1 MKFKNF
7 GGNKMSVKV
16 EKTDNKNELKLEFTV
31 EAKTF
36 EEGMK
41 TVYKKNAKYFS
52 IPGFRKGKVP
62 MNMVEKFYGA
72 QIFYEDTFNEIVPEI
87 YDEAIKEEKLEVVSR
102 PEIDIVQMEK
112 GKDLIF
118 TALVQTKPD
127 VKLGMYEGIALEKN
141 KYEVTEQMIE
151 HELEHMADR
160 NSRMVTVENRPAKL
174 EDTVVIDFC
183 GSIDGKEF
191 EGGKAENHELKLGS
205 NTFIPGFE
213 DQVVGMKTEQEKDIN
228 VKFPDEYFS
237 KELAGKE
244 AVFKVKVHEIKEK
257 ELPKIDDEF
266 AKDVSEFDTLKELK
280 ADIKAKKEKQNDE
293 RSKNELQETAVKA
306 VAEKSEVDIPS
317 GMIEA
322 EVDAM
327 AEDMGHR
334 LAYQGISLEQYL
346 NMIGKSMEDYKKE
359 NEEPAK
365 ESVKMRLV
373 LEAISKDAK
382 IEVTEKEIA
391 EKIKE
396 LATAYG
402 RKEEELNSNEEL
414 KKNIEASIKSE
425 KSINYIIDHAKVKE
439 VVAKSEECECGHD
452 HAQKQEKAEKKT
464 TKKST
469 KKAETTEKED
479 KTEKKTTK
487 KETKK

>member
-1 MKFKNF
+1 
-7 GGNKMSVKV
+7 MSVKV
-16 EKTDNKNELKLEFTV
+16 EKTENKNELKLEFTI
-31 EAKTF
+31 EAKVF
-36 EEGMK
+36 QEGMN

-52 IPGFRKGKVP
+52 VPGFRKGKVP

-72 QIFYEDTFNEIVPEI
+72 EIFYEDTFNEIVPEI
-87 YDEAIKEEKLEVVSR
+87 YENALKDEKIEAVSR
-102 PEIDIVQMEK
+102 PEIDISQMEK

-118 TALVQTKPD
+118 TAVVQMKPE
-127 VKLGMYEGIALEKN
+127 VKLGKYKGIALEKN
-141 KYEVTEQMIE
+141 TYEVTDETIE

-160 NSRMVTVENRPAKL
+160 NSRMVTVTDRAAKL

-183 GSIDGKEF
+183 GSVDGKEF

-213 DQVVGMKTEQEKDIN
+213 DQVVGMKTDEEKDIN

-237 KELAGKE
+237 KDLAGKD

-280 ADIKAKKEKQNDE
+280 ADIKAKQEEQNAQ
-293 RSKNELQETAVKA
+293 RSKNELQEVAVKA
-306 VAEKSEVDIPS
+306 VADLTEIDIPS
-317 GMIEA
+317 GMIET
-322 EVDAM
+322 EIDNMVQ
-327 AEDMGHR
+327 DMDNR
-334 LAYQGISLEQYL
+334 LAYQGIRLEQYL
-346 NMIGKSMEDYKKE
+346 KMVGKSMEDYRKE

-373 LEAISKDAK
+373 LEAVSKDAK
-382 IEVTEKEIA
+382 IEVTDKEME

-402 RKEEELNSNEEL
+402 RKEEELMKNEEL

-425 KSINYIIDHAKVKE
+425 KSIDYIIDNAKVTE
-439 VVAKSEECECGHD
+439 KSP
-452 HAQKQEKAEKKT
+452 KVEKKES
-464 TKKST
+464 KPKV
-469 KKAETTEKED
+469 E
-479 KTEKKTTK
+479 K
-487 KETKK
+487 KETKKTTTKKNTKKEEEAK